1 MNTSTKETAYAH
13 ITSTPGISGGA
24 PLIEGT
30 RITVRCLAG
39 YYQMGMTVDEILQS
53 LPHLTAAQVH
63 AGLAYYFDHQEEIDC
78 DLAENQDI
86 DFWKKQ
92 AVPHPKASVAQG

>member
-1 MNTSTKETAYAH
+1 MNAPTKQIGYPH
-13 ITSTPGISGGA
+13 ITSNPGISSGA
-24 PLIEGT
+24 PIIEGT

-39 YYQMGMTVDEILQS
+39 YYQMGMTVDDILQS

-63 AGLAYYFDHQEEIDC
+63 AGLAYYFDHQEEIDR

-86 DFWKKQ
+86 DLWQ
-92 AVPHPKASVAQG
+92 SRVMPHPKVSASRG